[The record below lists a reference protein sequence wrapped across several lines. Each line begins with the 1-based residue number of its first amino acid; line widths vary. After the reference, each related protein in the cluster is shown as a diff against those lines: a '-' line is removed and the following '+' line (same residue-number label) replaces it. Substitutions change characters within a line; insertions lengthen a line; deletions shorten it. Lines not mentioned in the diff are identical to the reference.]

1 MVEAIAISME
11 YEIRSILKLRNF
23 LDRTD
28 NLNFLDEFGESRKIF
43 KHFAHE

>member
-11 YEIRSILKLRNF
+11 YEIRSISRNF